1 MLTDYIIILYES
13 RDVGHLSLCL
23 SRSLYYDRLDQRAVA
38 DLLPSITSW
47 TSLHTVSVFLSVPEV
62 FRRNQIFF
70 LRAKK
75 CDFTS
80 KRSQSSVFLL

>member
-47 TSLHTVSVFLSVPEV
+47 TSVFLSVPEV